1 MSVTYGFF
9 NAVDS
14 DRTYNA
20 DQMSEYFDG
29 LVSNGVYEDI
39 GDALQVLVVSDSM
52 SVTVGSGRGLI
63 NCKWIKNDAAVSLD
77 ITQAH
82 ATLNRYSAVVMR
94 LDIVNRKMEFGTIDG
109 TPASTPTKP
118 TLANSASAIELALAY
133 VYVPAAATALT
144 QANVEDARGT
154 SVCPWVTGLI
164 QQVDTSQLFLQ
175 YQTAFQ
181 EYYLAMTQQFN
192 EWFSTLTEELN
203 VNTFV
208 RKYYKREVLVSGSST
223 TIDLDMVG
231 YTYDATDVINVY
243 INGLMGAKDVDWTL
257 DADNM
262 QITVLTSTTGTE
274 VQIQILKSKIGFEV
288 LVDQDGDGIVTEND
302 INIGI

>member
-63 NCKWIKNDAAVSLD
+63 NCKWIKNDAAVSID

-94 LDIVNRKMEFGTIDG
+94 LDIVNRKMEFATIDG

-133 VYVPAAATALT
+133 VYVPATATTLT

-257 DADNM
+257 DVDNM

-288 LVDQDGDGIVTEND
+288 LVDQDGDGIVTEDD

>member
-94 LDIVNRKMEFGTIDG
+94 LDIVNRKMEFATIDG

-133 VYVPAAATALT
+133 VYVPATATTLT

-257 DADNM
+257 DVDNM

-288 LVDQDGDGIVTEND
+288 LVDQDGDGIVTEDD

>member
-63 NCKWIKNDAAVSLD
+63 DCKWIKNDAAVSLD

-94 LDIVNRKMEFGTIDG
+94 LDIVNRKMEFATIDG

-133 VYVPAAATALT
+133 VYVPATATTLT

-257 DADNM
+257 DVDNM

-288 LVDQDGDGIVTEND
+288 LVDQDGDGIVTEDD